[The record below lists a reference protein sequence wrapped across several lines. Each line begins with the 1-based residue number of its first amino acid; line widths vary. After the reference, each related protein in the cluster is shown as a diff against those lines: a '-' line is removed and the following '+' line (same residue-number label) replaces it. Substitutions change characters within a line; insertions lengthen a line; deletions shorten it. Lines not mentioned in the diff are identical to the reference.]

1 MRHALLLG
9 IVAVLGSLVIGCGR
23 VPAFRVLETDNQDG
37 FVEMTVLTEA
47 ATARDVRRVIDA
59 AVSGARRQF
68 RPDHVTVY
76 VVDTETYIG
85 VVYDVAV
92 AYWDRALPWGHTR
105 TYLREKVVNP
115 GSVPRPTPEELA
127 YYGIMHRLW
136 FNRSD
141 LVLPEEQAFYDQFS
155 TSHSQAELDEMMVRV
170 QRWLFQ

>member
-23 VPAFRVLETDNQDG
+23 VPAFRVLATDNQDG

-76 VVDTETYIG
+76 VVDTEIYIG

-92 AYWDRALPWGHTR
+92 AYWDRALPWGHTG
-105 TYLREKVVNP
+105 T
-115 GSVPRPTPEELA
+115 
-127 YYGIMHRLW
+127 
-136 FNRSD
+136 
-141 LVLPEEQAFYDQFS
+141 
-155 TSHSQAELDEMMVRV
+155 
-170 QRWLFQ
+170 